1 MPNNPLLQPGD
12 RVSITEQ
19 KHPYVGHA
27 GELIAFETY
36 GLGWTGWR
44 VNLDGNHGETY
55 ANPDELMGPGRVDS
69 IRMTGYRRVVRH
81 LRKQAEKDAVE
92 HVQRSEVKAMTIRE
106 LATRRVQQ
114 CGMNPREAALML
126 EGFARTQEGSI
137 IGWGDIAPGLS
148 RDLAERIDRAAV
160 GYRMRNG
167 VPRAPEP
174 NEPYDGKMR
183 ATGEAI

>member
-1 MPNNPLLQPGD
+1 
-12 RVSITEQ
+12 
-19 KHPYVGHA
+19 
-27 GELIAFETY
+27 
-36 GLGWTGWR
+36 
-44 VNLDGNHGETY
+44 
-55 ANPDELMGPGRVDS
+55 
-69 IRMTGYRRVVRH
+69 
-81 LRKQAEKDAVE
+81 
-92 HVQRSEVKAMTIRE
+92 MTIRE

-148 RDLAERIDRAAV
+148 RDQAERIDRAAV

-167 VPRAPEP
+167 FPVVSTETPESP
-174 NEPYDGKMR
+174 STPAARDGKML